1 VLLSPC
7 GPVGGESALTRG
19 PTPSALPL
27 TAPCS
32 LWPVG
37 RRRHLLPQ
45 LNPAHGGRSPPP
57 SSGAAGQGFT
67 SNSVRRGLRHSSL
80 SPLRFVRWRLMDG
93 LRRPR
98 SQQTP
103 TAAQRPWIPG
113 LPACYSS
120 GIRTAASRPCPTL
133 LPLRLFPINAE
144 QQCRYCKQ
152 DSERESVRKLPPPI
166 GFAPMAASPR
176 MLAPVGS
183 PGTLVIGQ
191 WRCQSRGSPWPY
203 ELLTVA
209 VLRRMPARCREREAS
224 HHHFGYGHL
233 SRIRRLLI
241 HRLAP
246 LCVGFARR
254 WGRTAIA
261 GMPAAVR
268 ANDAVLLAVV
278 RGHGMVAVGY

>member
-1 VLLSPC
+1 VDPGAARLLLLGYKNRSLAPL
-7 GPVGGESALTRG
+7 PYSA
-19 PTPSALPL
+19 
-27 TAPCS
+27 
-32 LWPVG
+32 
-37 RRRHLLPQ
+37 
-45 LNPAHGGRSPPP
+45 PP
-57 SSGAAGQGFT
+57 ST
-67 SNSVRRGLRHSSL
+67 LPHKRRTAVPVLQAGLR
-80 SPLRFVRWRLMDG
+80 
-93 LRRPR
+93 
-98 SQQTP
+98 
-103 TAAQRPWIPG
+103 
-113 LPACYSS
+113 
-120 GIRTAASRPCPTL
+120 
-133 LPLRLFPINAE
+133 
-144 QQCRYCKQ
+144 
-152 DSERESVRKLPPPI
+152 ERESVRKLPPPI

-191 WRCQSRGSPWPY
+191 WCCQSRGSPWPY

-268 ANDAVLLAVV
+268 ANGAVLLAVV

>member
-1 VLLSPC
+1 
-7 GPVGGESALTRG
+7 
-19 PTPSALPL
+19 
-27 TAPCS
+27 
-32 LWPVG
+32 
-37 RRRHLLPQ
+37 
-45 LNPAHGGRSPPP
+45 
-57 SSGAAGQGFT
+57 
-67 SNSVRRGLRHSSL
+67 
-80 SPLRFVRWRLMDG
+80 
-93 LRRPR
+93 
-98 SQQTP
+98 
-103 TAAQRPWIPG
+103 
-113 LPACYSS
+113 
-120 GIRTAASRPCPTL
+120 
-133 LPLRLFPINAE
+133 
-144 QQCRYCKQ
+144 
-152 DSERESVRKLPPPI
+152 VRKLPPPI

-268 ANDAVLLAVV
+268 ANGAVLLAVV